1 MRFLKKARGPDDENL
16 DTEKEESLDE
26 ERERRIEGG
35 ALAHFEEDIHEAE
48 AEGGWVSERIWR
60 RKKRA
65 AEEEEG
71 EVQPRRGRVIAV
83 TNQKGGVGKST
94 TAVNLGTY
102 AALEGKRVL
111 LIDLDPQGNAS
122 SGLGIERRQITRCIY
137 SALAEDTELKEI
149 ALQTEVEGL
158 WVVPSTINLA
168 GAEIELVSAM
178 SRENRLKNVI
188 APIAEEFDY
197 IFIDCPP
204 SLGLLTI
211 NALTAAEE
219 VLIPIQC
226 EFYALEGLVLLMRT
240 IQQVKAHLNPDLEI
254 NGILMT
260 MFDARTNLSK
270 QVVQEVAKLYP
281 DKLYRA
287 IIPRSIRL
295 SEAPSYGQ
303 PIALY
308 DGTSKGALAYQ
319 ELAKEVIENG

>member
-1 MRFLKKARGPDDENL
+1 MRFLRKARGPDDENL
-16 DTEKEESLDE
+16 ETEETENIPGETKG
-26 ERERRIEGG
+26 RKIEGG
-35 ALAHFEEDIHEAE
+35 ALADLEADIHD
-48 AEGGWVSERIWR
+48 AEGGWVSDHVWR
-60 RKKRA
+60 RKRR
-65 AEEEEG
+65 ESGEG
-71 EVQPRRGRVIAV
+71 DEDRRRGRVIAV

-94 TAVNLGTY
+94 TAVNLGAY
-102 AALEGKRVL
+102 LAMEGKRAL

-122 SGLGIERRQITRCIY
+122 SGLGIERRHITRCIY
-137 SALAEDTELKEI
+137 SALAEDAELKDI
-149 ALQTEVEGL
+149 TLRTDVEGL
-158 WVVPSTINLA
+158 WIVPSTINLA
-168 GAEIELVSAM
+168 GAEIELVAAM
-178 SRENRLKNVI
+178 SRERRLKTVVD
-188 APIAEEFDY
+188 PIAEDY
-197 IFIDCPP
+197 DYVFIDCPP

-211 NALTAAEE
+211 NALTAAAE

-240 IQQVKAHLNPDLEI
+240 IQQVKAHLNPELEI

-260 MFDARTNLSK
+260 MFDARTNLSR
-270 QVVQEVAKLYP
+270 QVVEEVVKLYP
-281 DKLYRA
+281 DKIYKA

>member
-1 MRFLKKARGPDDENL
+1 MRFLRKAKEPGAENL
-16 DTEKEESLDE
+16 DAEGAEGIGE
-26 ERERRIEGG
+26 ERRRKIEGG
-35 ALAHFEEDIHEAE
+35 ALAHLEADIHEAG
-48 AEGGWVSERIWR
+48 GGWVSERIWR
-60 RKKRA
+60 RRR
-65 AEEEEG
+65 EPSEG
-71 EVQPRRGRVIAV
+71 DRERRRGRVIAV

-94 TAVNLGTY
+94 TAVNLGAY
-102 AALEGKRVL
+102 MAMEGGRVL

-122 SGLGIERRQITRCIY
+122 SGLGVERRQITRCIY
-137 SALAEDTELKEI
+137 KALAEEVELKDI
-149 ALQTEVEGL
+149 ALRTAVERL
-158 WVVPSTINLA
+158 WIVPSTINLA

-178 SRENRLKNVI
+178 SRETRLKTAI
-188 APIAEEFDY
+188 APIAGDY
-197 IFIDCPP
+197 DYVFIDCPP

-260 MFDARTNLSK
+260 MYDARTNLSR
-270 QVVQEVAKLYP
+270 QVVDEVAKLYP
-281 DKLYRA
+281 DKIYKA

-308 DGTSKGALAYQ
+308 DGMSKGALAYQ

>member
-1 MRFLKKARGPDDENL
+1 MRFLKKARGPDDGNPEI
-16 DTEKEESLDE
+16 
-26 ERERRIEGG
+26 EREEGLTEDGAARIEGE
-35 ALAHFEEDIHEAE
+35 ALAHFEQDIHEAE
-48 AEGGWVSERIWR
+48 ADGGWVSDRIWR
-60 RKKRA
+60 RKRRA
-65 AEEEEG
+65 EAG
-71 EVQPRRGRVIAV
+71 EYSQARLGRVIAV

-94 TAVNLGTY
+94 TAVNLGAY
-102 AALEGKRVL
+102 AALEGKRTL

-137 SALAEDTELKEI
+137 SALADDAELKEI

-158 WVVPSTINLA
+158 WIVPSTINLA

-188 APIAEEFDY
+188 EPIAEEFDY

-260 MFDARTNLSK
+260 MFDARTNLSR

-281 DKLYRA
+281 EKLYKA

>member
-1 MRFLKKARGPDDENL
+1 MRFLRKARGPDEQRPDAGEA
-16 DTEKEESLDE
+16 EPSSEGMKARKIEET
-26 ERERRIEGG
+26 
-35 ALAHFEEDIHEAE
+35 ALANLEADIHD
-48 AEGGWVSERIWR
+48 AEGSWVSDRIWR
-60 RKKRA
+60 RRRRETEG
-65 AEEEEG
+65 AEQD
-71 EVQPRRGRVIAV
+71 VPPRGHIIAV

-94 TAVNLGTY
+94 TAVNLGAY
-102 AALEGKRVL
+102 MAIEGKRAL

-122 SGLGIERRQITRCIY
+122 SGLGIERRQINRCIY
-137 SALAEDTELKEI
+137 NALAEDAELRDI
-149 ALQTEVEGL
+149 TLRTDIEGL
-158 WVVPSTINLA
+158 WIVPSTINLA

-188 APIAEEFDY
+188 APVATDY
-197 IFIDCPP
+197 DYVFIDCPP

-260 MFDARTNLSK
+260 MFDARTNLSR
-270 QVVQEVAKLYP
+270 QVVEEVAKLYP
-281 DKLYRA
+281 DKIYKS

>member
-1 MRFLKKARGPDDENL
+1 MRFLRKARGPDDENL
-16 DTEKEESLDE
+16 ETEGTENIPGETKG
-26 ERERRIEGG
+26 RKIEGG
-35 ALAHFEEDIHEAE
+35 ALAHLEADIHDAE
-48 AEGGWVSERIWR
+48 DGGAGRQVIWR
-60 RKKRA
+60 RKKREPS
-65 AEEEEG
+65 EEDGEG
-71 EVQPRRGRVIAV
+71 RRGRVIAV

-94 TAVNLGTY
+94 TAVNLGAY
-102 AALEGKRVL
+102 LAMEGKRAL

-122 SGLGIERRQITRCIY
+122 SGLGIERRHITRCIY
-137 SALAEDTELKEI
+137 NALAEDAELKDI
-149 ALQTEVEGL
+149 ALRTDVEGL
-158 WVVPSTINLA
+158 WIVPSTINLA
-168 GAEIELVSAM
+168 GAEIELVAAM
-178 SRENRLKNVI
+178 SRESRLKTAI
-188 APIAEEFDY
+188 GPIAEEYDY

-240 IQQVKAHLNPDLEI
+240 IQQVKAHLNPVLEI

-260 MFDARTNLSK
+260 MFDARTNLSR
-270 QVVQEVAKLYP
+270 QVVEEVVKLYP
-281 DKLYRA
+281 DKIYKA

>member
-1 MRFLKKARGPDDENL
+1 MRFLRKARGPDDENL
-16 DTEKEESLDE
+16 DNEGKEEMDE
-26 ERERRIEGG
+26 ERKSRKIEEET
-35 ALAHFEEDIHEAE
+35 LAHLEADIHEAD
-48 AEGGWVSERIWR
+48 GGWVTDRIWR
-60 RKKRA
+60 RKRQ
-65 AEEEEG
+65 EPGEG
-71 EVQPRRGRVIAV
+71 DGERRRGRVIAV

-94 TAVNLGTY
+94 TAVNLGAY
-102 AALEGKRVL
+102 MAMEGKRAL

-122 SGLGIERRQITRCIY
+122 SGLGIERRHISRCIY
-137 SALAEDTELKEI
+137 NALAEDTELKEI
-149 ALQTEVEGL
+149 SLRTEVEGL
-158 WVVPSTINLA
+158 WIVPSTINLA

-178 SRENRLKNVI
+178 SRETRLKSVI
-188 APIAEEFDY
+188 APIAEDY
-197 IFIDCPP
+197 DYVFIDCPP

-240 IQQVKAHLNPDLEI
+240 IQQVKAHLNPELEI

-260 MFDARTNLSK
+260 MFDARTNLSR
-270 QVVQEVAKLYP
+270 QVVEEVAKLYP
-281 DKLYRA
+281 DKIFKA

-308 DGTSKGALAYQ
+308 DGMSKGALAYQ